1 MEEPEKAEGTLG
13 MLKWIERWVF
23 LLYWIDKVYRKQLKP
38 MASFGVWLM
47 HLSIRID
54 LPYTCVSRE
63 SLNNLLG

>member
-13 MLKWIERWVF
+13 MLKWVERWVF

-47 HLSIRID
+47 HPNRPLIH
-54 LPYTCVSRE
+54 LCGQRE
-63 SLNNLLG
+63 LKYNLLG